1 MKQTTQ
7 RLSLAAAAATWLAL
21 GFLAVLILVGGVALF
36 PVSALIADENPELAS
51 LRTPLLTLA
60 LAICLCVEAGL
71 MSTAFLVRC
80 IRRDRIFG
88 QAAARLVNLLVI
100 SVIVATILT
109 ASTLAFIPGPP
120 PLGIM
125 IVGFVLVG
133 IALSLILIVLR
144 SLLQRTVLMRAELDE
159 VV

>member
-1 MKQTTQ
+1 MTQITQ
-7 RLSLAAAAATWLAL
+7 RLSLAAAAATWLTL
-21 GFLAVLILVGGVALF
+21 GFLAVVILVGGVALF
-36 PVSALIADENPELAS
+36 PVSALIADEYPEFVS
-51 LRTPLLTLA
+51 LRAPLLTLA
-60 LAICLCVEAGL
+60 LAICLCVEAVL
-71 MSTAFLVRC
+71 MSAAFLVRC

-88 QAAARLVNLLVI
+88 QAAARTVNLLVI

-120 PLGIM
+120 LLAIM

-144 SLLQRTVLMRAELDE
+144 SLLHRTALMRAELDE